1 MRQSRRLEEKVA
13 LVTGGTTG
21 IGFATARRFVE
32 EGARVIVTGQNPER
46 LAQAARELPGVDP
59 VRVDAAR
66 LEDIDHLFAH
76 VKQRYPGLDVLF
88 LNAGVGKFSPVA
100 ETPEALFDEVMAVN
114 FKGPYFM
121 LQRAIP
127 LLRDGASVLFN
138 TSINAHMGMAGTSVY
153 AASKA
158 SLITLARVASAEL
171 AARGI
176 RVNAL
181 SPGPVQTPIF
191 GKLGLPPEQ
200 LNGFTSV
207 VRERTMVGRF
217 GDPEEIANAALF
229 LASPES
235 SFLVGTEIVADG
247 GMTAR

>member
-1 MRQSRRLEEKVA
+1 
-13 LVTGGTTG
+13 
-21 IGFATARRFVE
+21 
-32 EGARVIVTGQNPER
+32 
-46 LAQAARELPGVDP
+46 
-59 VRVDAAR
+59 
-66 LEDIDHLFAH
+66 
-76 VKQRYPGLDVLF
+76 
-88 LNAGVGKFSPVA
+88 
-100 ETPEALFDEVMAVN
+100 MAVN

-127 LLRDGASVLFN
+127 LLRDGASVLF
-138 TSINAHMGMAGTSVY
+138 TSSNSARMGMEGTSVY

-171 AARGI
+171 ATRGI

-191 GKLGLPPEQ
+191 GKTGLPPEQ
-200 LNGFTSV
+200 LNGFTSL

-235 SFLVGTEIVADG
+235 SFLVGTEIIADG